1 MSVPNLKASKTFQR
15 TRRDRGPD
23 KPGSSLRSDLKGFA
37 LSGLKCIFLINTLIN
52 KSTSCSFNGGS

>member
-23 KPGSSLRSDLKGFA
+23 KSESSLRSDLKGFA
-37 LSGLKCIFLINTLIN
+37 LSGLKCIFLINTWI
-52 KSTSCSFNGGS
+52 KKAASCSYN